1 MRCVQVGNMRNL
13 RIKECLDSI
22 FPECTL
28 RKIRTPK
35 RHDFAH
41 GDSVQVGNMRNL
53 NQRMFR
59 QHIPGMHTE
68 ENQDAKAA

>member
-13 RIKECLDSI
+13 RIKECLNSI

-41 GDSVQVGNMRNL
+41 GDSVQVGNMRN
-53 NQRMFR
+53 F
-59 QHIPGMHTE
+59 
-68 ENQDAKAA
+68 K